1 MDEFIEGIYL
11 HEFATQCEYA
21 VGSVQRMNQV
31 LQRQGSPSDFFREA
45 SNFLQHSSAASRL
58 LWPPGS
64 GNRREKKRAKKRG
77 EHLRAKIEIDDSEAL
92 KNRALRNHFEHFDER
107 LDDWAETSPHK
118 NIVDNMIGPRNA
130 IAGDSVKDQD
140 FMRLFDPTTK
150 MLIFRG
156 ELFDVQALVTSL
168 TNVLAKAKQRIATL
182 EANRRM
188 QGTPKTGAA
197 NAKH

>member
-11 HEFATQCEYA
+11 HELVAQCEYA
-21 VGSVQRMNQV
+21 VGSVNRMNQV
-31 LQRQGSPSDFFREA
+31 LQNQGSPSEFFREA

-77 EHLRAKIEIDDSEAL
+77 KHLRTKVEIDDGEAL

-140 FMRLFDPTTK
+140 FMRLFDPATK
-150 MLIFRG
+150 RLIFRG
-156 ELFDVQALVTSL
+156 EPFDVQALVTSL
-168 TNVLAKAKQRIATL
+168 TNIQAKARQRITAL

-188 QGTPKTGAA
+188 QRTPKTGAA
-197 NAKH
+197 DAGR